1 MRRRRQI
8 RTTRSAR
15 ISRAAVAVAALALVA
30 TACGETSS
38 DAAKDDDGGGKKSGA
53 YQGKGI
59 GLAYDIGGQGDQ
71 SFNDAAHSGYARAR
85 KDFKIGG
92 VDMEPGDGES
102 SADKTQR
109 IEQLAR
115 QGYDPVVGVGFI
127 YAPAIQDVAKK
138 YPDTTFGIIDD
149 NTVEADNVA
158 DLVFHEEQGSYLA
171 GVAAAKTT
179 KAGHVGFIGGVDIPI
194 IHKFEAGFVQ
204 GVKSVDPKIKIERRY
219 LTEKPEEG
227 GFASPDKGQ
236 DAASGQLEA
245 GADVLYHAAGLSGQG
260 VIQEAGSQKKWAIG
274 VDSDQYRQKALAKN
288 KRYILGSAFKD
299 VGGAVYDLT
308 KSVVRGKPMT
318 GTQRYDLKSGR
329 VGFSDSNPEYRRMKD
344 VVAAVEQ
351 AKKDIISG
359 KVKVKIKP

>member
-1 MRRRRQI
+1 MRRRRL
-8 RTTRSAR
+8 SR
-15 ISRAAVAVAALALVA
+15 ISQVAVAVATLALVA

-38 DAAKDDDGGGKKSGA
+38 EANKDDDGGDGGGKKGG
-53 YQGKGI
+53 YRGKGI

-71 SFNDAAHSGYARAR
+71 SFNDAAFSGYERAR
-85 KDFKIGG
+85 EDFEIGG

-115 QGYDPVVGVGFI
+115 QGYDPVIGVGFI
-127 YAPAIQDVAKK
+127 YAPAIQEVAKK
-138 YPDTTFGIIDD
+138 YPKTTFGIVDD
-149 NTVEADNVA
+149 NTVKAGNVA

-171 GVAAAKTT
+171 GVAAAKAT
-179 KAGHVGFIGGVDIPI
+179 KVKHVGFIGGVDIPI

-204 GVKSVDPKIKIERRY
+204 GVKSVDPKIKIEKRY

-260 VIQEAGSQKKWAIG
+260 VIQEAGSKKKWAIG
-274 VDSDQYRQKALAKN
+274 VDSDQYRQKALAKH

-308 KSVVRGKPMT
+308 KSVVEGKPTT

-329 VGFSDSNPEYRRMKD
+329 VGFSDSNPAYKEMKD
-344 VVAAVEQ
+344 VVAAVER
-351 AKKDIISG
+351 AKKDIIGG
-359 KVKVKIKP
+359 KVKVSTRP